1 MDFVIYD
8 TEYTTWEGAMARKWL
23 GDNEYKEIIQIGALK
38 VSFPDFTVQ
47 DSLKV
52 YIKPQKNPMLSDYC
66 KKLTGISQAEIDSG
80 VMFTQG
86 LSEFLRFC
94 DGCLAGSYGNDG
106 CVLSENALINRED
119 PQGVYG
125 AYFINLA
132 YWVKQFGKQTEGLN
146 SGKLWTLVPENERK
160 FDKIREH
167 DALNDCYS
175 ILEMLRYMHKL
186 GYNLPFQK

>member
-1 MDFVIYD
+1 MDFVVYD

-23 GDNEYKEIIQIGALK
+23 GENEYKEVIQIGALK
-38 VSFPDFTVQ
+38 VSYPEFEVK
-47 DSLKV
+47 DSFKIYV
-52 YIKPQKNPMLSDYC
+52 KPQKNPILSDYC
-66 KKLTGISQAEIDSG
+66 KNLTGISQNEVDSG
-80 VMFTQG
+80 VPFSQA
-86 LSEFLRFC
+86 LADFLRFSE
-94 DGCLAGSYGNDG
+94 GCLVGSYGNDG

-132 YWVKQFGKQTEGLN
+132 YWVKQFGKQTAGLN
-146 SGKLWTLVPENERK
+146 SGKLWSLVPENERK
-160 FDKIREH
+160 FGKVSEH

-175 ILEMLRYMHKL
+175 IVEMLQYMHKL

>member
-119 PQGVYG
+119 PQEVYG

-186 GYNLPFQK
+186 GYSLPFQK